1 MKVNKTEAPDFL
13 PPINARVLPFSHST
27 LSPASTWG
35 ISVFYLGFW
44 VHKAPDRAEARFE
57 TLSYIHY
64 FTLDRVPIPMGQ
76 LWSTRGAEVQVKPLS
91 DLTWYLSTNRD
102 APKYCPRTVQPHGLF
117 SKSCS
122 KVHLKKP
129 TYVKNV
135 HRATL
140 PQNIHSHTKASI

>member
-27 LSPASTWG
+27 LSPASTWS
-35 ISVFYLGFW
+35 ISVFHLGFW
-44 VHKAPDRAEARFE
+44 MHKAPDRAEARFE
-57 TLSYIHY
+57 TLPYIHY
-64 FTLDRVPIPMGQ
+64 FMLDRVPIPMGQ

-91 DLTWYLSTNRD
+91 DLTWEHLCRCSGT
-102 APKYCPRTVQPHGLF
+102 KYCPRTAQPQGLF